1 MVISKTFFIVVGIAI
16 GIYLLYK
23 IFLGT
28 DKLEQEYDVQYNKI
42 LTSDEYKVKGQY
54 EK

>member
-1 MVISKTFFIVVGIAI
+1 MVISKAFFIVAGIVIAAYI
-16 GIYLLYK
+16 LYK
-23 IFLGT
+23 SFLGT
-28 DKLEQEYDVQYNKI
+28 GKLEREYDVQYNKI